1 MVVDDAF
8 DSGFQTQE
16 DEEVLEID
24 GIYGIYELPRPY
36 IALIMESQLMFEDTA
51 SGIEFRQA
59 TRIGLLQILA
69 GSQPLSAE
77 QHKQEQRA
85 LRLLRWAL
93 HSHTLLFSHTHHV
106 THSQQRAAALLS
118 TDGGRGSDGGAGLK
132 QWWRQADQRF
142 FWNARLV
149 SRLIEAGADEWV
161 CPVICGHVTACCNCR
176 MGGEKFTLLLV
187 TRRSRHAHGAR
198 YIRRGA
204 YSTSWPEAAGGLAQQ
219 PHVEEKSSVA
229 VSNFVETE
237 MVVLMNRGGMASH
250 VQVRGSIPIGWAS
263 LPRLTAKPLN
273 TITADRA
280 ANAHM
285 CQQHMTEL
293 RAVYGGD
300 VVVLNLVDSHG
311 DQGRLGQAFQAA
323 VDAPADG
330 HEAALAQSA
339 TVPKAAFVW
348 YALNSE
354 WEKQAAKPKQAGAA
368 NAAYW
373 QVLHKLGSM
382 MEPYQRQEGWY
393 GVSAAGEVLSVQAGV
408 TRSNCMDC
416 CDRTAAAQCLLARTS
431 LRAML
436 NALLTTVTASDTYPP
451 SPTPPTHVRDAS
463 AEQLL
468 PDTSGNSSG
477 IEMRPMGASSAAAKA
492 PVAGAAAVAAFPEPL
507 ETLYVQLWRQSADEV
522 SSSYAGSRTLKLEL
536 LRVDAQRT
544 VLGSIIDAALSTQRY
559 MVNHCVDALRQRSMD
574 IMLGEPAAASGS
586 DGAAVSAITAVTV
599 FSARVRERPVHAAA
613 VLAALLLLAR
623 AAGAAIAWGWIVAAL
638 CLAVVAGVSRARC
651 AA

>member
-1 MVVDDAF
+1 MA
-8 DSGFQTQE
+8 
-16 DEEVLEID
+16 VLEID

-51 SGIEFRQA
+51 SGIEFRRA
-59 TRIGLLQILA
+59 TRIGLLQILT

-118 TDGGRGSDGGAGLK
+118 ADG
-132 QWWRQADQRF
+132 
-142 FWNARLV
+142 
-149 SRLIEAGADEWV
+149 
-161 CPVICGHVTACCNCR
+161 ACCNCR

-187 TRRSRHAHGAR
+187 TRRSRH
-198 YIRRGA
+198 
-204 YSTSWPEAAGGLAQQ
+204 
-219 PHVEEKSSVA
+219 
-229 VSNFVETE
+229 
-237 MVVLMNRGGMASH
+237 SH
-250 VQVRGSIPIGWAS
+250 VRGSIPIGWAS

-280 ANAHM
+280 TNAHI

-323 VDAPADG
+323 VDAPAD
-330 HEAALAQSA
+330 EAALAQPA
-339 TVPKAAFVW
+339 TAPKAAFVW

-354 WEKQAAKPKQAGAA
+354 WEKQAAKAKQAGAA

-416 CDRTAAAQCLLARTS
+416 CDRTAAAQCLLARAS

-436 NALLTTVTASDTYPP
+436 SALLTTVTASDTYPP
-451 SPTPPTHVRDAS
+451 SPTPPTHVRDTS

-468 PDTSGNSSG
+468 PDTAGNSSG
-477 IEMRPMGASSAAAKA
+477 IEMRPMGSSSAAAKA
-492 PVAGAAAVAAFPEPL
+492 PTAVAAAVAAFPEPL

-559 MVNHCVDALRQRSMD
+559 IVNHCVDALRQRSMD

-638 CLAVVAGVSRARC
+638 CLVIVAGVSRARC